1 MTCWGNHVYPLFST
15 TMAPNGRNVTTVR
28 FQVRADVPHGVN
40 IRLSGSL
47 AQLGYFSPASS
58 IEMYTSPQEY

>member
-1 MTCWGNHVYPLFST
+1 M
-15 TMAPNGRNVTTVR
+15 TTVR

-40 IRLSGSL
+40 IRLSGSI

-58 IEMYTSPQEY
+58 LEMYTTPQE